1 VKVLFGTDGGRHSE
15 IVLEMLGRLADRGR
29 LEVHVL
35 TVDSFSFALDRA
47 QQLGRY
53 SADAAAADAQRV
65 ADETVRGL
73 KELGFT
79 ADGEALEGDEATEI
93 LRVADERAVD
103 LILVG
108 SAKER
113 WVDTVVLGSVSSS
126 VVHASHRPVMVV
138 HDPPAGDGP
147 VKVLVGADG
156 SDGSERAIRAFAAL
170 ADRERCV
177 VEVLTVAPAPPLPP
191 GGAAGA
197 VIDTPDVTDRE
208 LDAAR
213 EHADS
218 AATFLRDAGFTVTI
232 EVLPGAPVRA
242 ILDACEAGGHHL
254 VVVGARGLGRFRA
267 KMLGSVSDRVLRRA
281 PASLI
286 GR

>member
-1 VKVLFGTDGGRHSE
+1 VKILFATDGGRHSE
-15 IVLEMLGRLADRGR
+15 IVLEMLGRLADRRR

-47 QQLGRY
+47 QQLGHY

-65 ADETVRGL
+65 ADETVAGL

-79 ADGEALEGDEATEI
+79 ADGEAREGDEATEI

-103 LILVG
+103 LIVVG

-138 HDPPAGDGP
+138 HDPPEGDGP

-156 SDGSERAIRAFAAL
+156 SEGSERAIRAFAAL
-170 ADRERCV
+170 ADPERCV
-177 VEVLTVAPAPPLPP
+177 VEVLSIAPAPPLPP

-197 VIDTPDVTDRE
+197 VLDTPDVTDRE
-208 LDAAR
+208 LDVARGHAEDAAGIL
-213 EHADS
+213 S
-218 AATFLRDAGFTVTI
+218 DAGFTVTTQA
-232 EVLPGAPVRA
+232 VPGAPVRA

-267 KMLGSVSDRVLRRA
+267 KMLGSVSDRVLRKA